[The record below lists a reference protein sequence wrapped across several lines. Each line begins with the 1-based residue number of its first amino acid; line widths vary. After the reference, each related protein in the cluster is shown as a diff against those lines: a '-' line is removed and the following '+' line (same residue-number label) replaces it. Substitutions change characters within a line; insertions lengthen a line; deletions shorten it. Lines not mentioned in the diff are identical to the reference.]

1 MARHALRT
9 HEFKVLLRL
18 LQQDPAVRVGSHR
31 DLRRFLHGV
40 HYLLRT
46 GIPWRD
52 LPRRF
57 GHWNSLFRRYRR
69 WCLAGVWERLAA
81 ACAEERKQACRVH
94 LDTTHVRSHPV
105 SAGARRDQGGQAAQ
119 AQGRSRG
126 GFGTKLHVLVDAQG
140 GLLAC
145 CLTPGQA
152 HDRPPAEGLLE
163 GIRPDYV
170 LADRS
175 YDDDELRRY
184 IVAQGAEPVIPGR
197 RNRREPIAYDWVLY
211 RERNIVERSIGWLK
225 QSRRIATRYE
235 KTAASYLG
243 FVLFAAAR
251 HWLRHPFANVH
262 TP

>member
-1 MARHALRT
+1 MARHALRSV
-9 HEFKVLLRL
+9 EFKVLLRL
-18 LQQDPAVRVGSHR
+18 LQQDPAVRVGSPTG
-31 DLRRFLHGV
+31 LRRFLHGV

-52 LPRRF
+52 LPGRF
-57 GHWNSLFRRYRR
+57 GHWNSVFRRYRR
-69 WCLAGVWERLAA
+69 WCLAGVWERLVA
-81 ACAEERKQACRVH
+81 ACAEQRGHQCRVH

-105 SAGARRDQGGQAAQ
+105 SAGARLDQGGQEAQ

-145 CLTPGQA
+145 LLTPGQA
-152 HDRPPAEGLLE
+152 GDRPQAETLLE
-163 GIRPDYV
+163 GVQPGHV

-175 YDDDELRRY
+175 YDADDLRRH
-184 IVAQGAEPVIPGR
+184 IVSLGAEPVIPGR
-197 RNRREPIAYDWVLY
+197 RNRREPIDYDRVLY

-235 KTAASYLG
+235 KTASSYLG
-243 FVLFAAAR
+243 FVQFAAVR
-251 HWLRHPFANVH
+251 HWLRNPFASVH
-262 TP
+262 RP